1 MPLVLACVPQLF
13 DPCSSFGADLAALQ
27 IIVDL
32 GIPQTQRFFVGKAR
46 AVVLQIR
53 RRNLLSGRFWGAEVL
68 QKCRPLTF
76 IQPSQRQNIRGT
88 IAKFGEKPGDVFRG
102 VISANHQ

>member
-1 MPLVLACVPQLF
+1 MIRLPTAAWTGISNCWRGM
-13 DPCSSFGADLAALQ
+13 SSLS
-27 IIVDL
+27 
-32 GIPQTQRFFVGKAR
+32 FFVGKAR

-53 RRNLLSGRFWGAEVL
+53 RRNLLPGRFWGAEVL